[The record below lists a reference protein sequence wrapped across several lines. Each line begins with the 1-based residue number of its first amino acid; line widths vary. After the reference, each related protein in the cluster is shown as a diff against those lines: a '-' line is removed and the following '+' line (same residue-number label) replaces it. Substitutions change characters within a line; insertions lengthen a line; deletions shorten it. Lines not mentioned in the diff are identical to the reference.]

1 MILADVNFEMIV
13 TEAQLAPLL
22 RLLNEQAPM
31 VLAIDTE
38 FVRTRT
44 YYAQLGLLQIYDGQQ
59 CYLLDPL
66 ELDMAPL
73 WQALARHH
81 WVLHAFG
88 EDLEIIQRLSGQFG
102 LSVFDTQIGAAF
114 LGHGISLGYQR
125 FIATE
130 LNIELDKGESR
141 TDWLARPLRASQL
154 EYAALDVI
162 YLLPAYLKIKQQL
175 EEQGRYQAAL
185 EESARLA
192 DLKKR
197 VLNQDTAYQDIKNAW
212 KLSPQQLA
220 VLKTLS
226 AWRVQQAMSRDLAI
240 NNVVHADTLWAL
252 ARYQPS
258 SMAQLQGLGLP
269 AQELRI
275 HGTRL
280 LKLIKQAKQTKT
292 ADFPAPIKRI
302 VDYPGYKKAIQ
313 ELKKVVATVAEESG
327 LPEDVLASKKML
339 NQYLSWCWKEN
350 RQAEEL
356 PLLLTG
362 WRQPLFANRVDQVA

>member
-1 MILADVNFEMIV
+1 MIV

-22 RLLNEQAPM
+22 RLLNEHAPK

-59 CYLLDPL
+59 CYLVDPL
-66 ELDMAPL
+66 VLDMAPL

-212 KLSPQQLA
+212 KLNPQQLA
-220 VLKTLS
+220 VLKILS

-258 SMAQLQGLGLP
+258 SMSQLQSLGLP
-269 AQELRI
+269 PQELRI

-292 ADFPAPIKRI
+292 ADFPEPIKRI

-313 ELKKVVATVAEESG
+313 ELKKVVVTVAQDSG

-362 WRQPLFANRVDQVA
+362 WRKPLFANRVDQVA